1 MAQIISA
8 IYENGVLKPLEA
20 VNLKEHSKVYL
31 TIEVEEEHR
40 KKVEEILALI
50 RKSREGL
57 SEEELSIIESRN
69 RIEGQPKKN
78 ATAEDLLRF
87 SGAWKGSKE
96 EIKDIIKYIE
106 ESRTEAEF

>member
-1 MAQIISA
+1 M
-8 IYENGVLKPLEA
+8 
-20 VNLKEHSKVYL
+20 
-31 TIEVEEEHR
+31 
-40 KKVEEILALI
+40 I

-57 SEEELSIIESRN
+57 SEEELSIIENRN
-69 RIEGQPKKN
+69 HIERQPKKN
-78 ATAEDLLRF
+78 ATAEDLLQF

>member
-20 VNLKEHSKVYL
+20 INLKEHSKVYL
-31 TIEVEEEHR
+31 TIEIEEER
-40 KKVEEILALI
+40 KKKVEEILSLI

-57 SEEELSIIESRN
+57 SEEELSIIENRN
-69 RIEGQPKKN
+69 HIERQPKKN
-78 ATAEDLLRF
+78 ATAEDLLQF

>member
-20 VNLKEHSKVYL
+20 INLKEHSKVYL
-31 TIEVEEEHR
+31 TIEVEEER
-40 KKVEEILALI
+40 KNKVEEILALI

-69 RIEGQPKKN
+69 HIEGQPKKN
-78 ATAEDLLRF
+78 ATAENLLRF
-87 SGAWKGSKE
+87 SGVWKGSKE